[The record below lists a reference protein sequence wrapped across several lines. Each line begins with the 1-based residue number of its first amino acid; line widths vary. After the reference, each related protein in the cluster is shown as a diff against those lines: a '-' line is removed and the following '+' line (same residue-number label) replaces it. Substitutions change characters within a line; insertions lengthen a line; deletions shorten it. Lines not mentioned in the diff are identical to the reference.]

1 MTELRPEILFYMR
14 YGVNTNTVKTVLLNK
29 ILNPALEVVSDIRD
43 ILVKVGESG
52 EAAVLDLPLAVPI
65 LDVASAMI
73 MRHLIKGEDPRE
85 VMIDWAYMIRDD
97 VNHDPDAHGVCSIN
111 HLLERVL
118 ISEVRVNLLPV
129 SSPVPMVPTI
139 GVVDDRGYPYSIEAQ
154 VFNILKLVLYSQEVT
169 TAVFVKITKFGV
181 TIASLE
187 AICE

>member
-29 ILNPALEVVSDIRD
+29 ILNPALEVVSDIRV

-52 EAAVLDLPLAVPI
+52 EAAVLDLPLVVPI

-111 HLLERVL
+111 HLL
-118 ISEVRVNLLPV
+118 
-129 SSPVPMVPTI
+129 
-139 GVVDDRGYPYSIEAQ
+139 
-154 VFNILKLVLYSQEVT
+154 
-169 TAVFVKITKFGV
+169 
-181 TIASLE
+181 
-187 AICE
+187 